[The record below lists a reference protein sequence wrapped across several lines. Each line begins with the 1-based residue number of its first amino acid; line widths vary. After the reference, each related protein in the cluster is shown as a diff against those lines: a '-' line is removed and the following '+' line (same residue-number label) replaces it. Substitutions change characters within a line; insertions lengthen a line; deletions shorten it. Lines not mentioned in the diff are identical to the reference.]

1 MAREPTQRRA
11 DFSRGSTTADH
22 RGHQLRGGRLLGRL
36 VENDTTVE
44 LRNGAV
50 FGADGQL
57 CRHGVVITGT
67 LISRWASRQRRR
79 SGRGRSMPRASRSCP
94 GSSMHPPHAV
104 SRLRPEQRA
113 GQPFMTSR
121 QALRALRA
129 GIRRSARWVAIV
141 GWALLCAQRSSP
153 AGCAALGCCTEHTS
167 SKRLEEVVQREPVAA
182 ERLSMPGFVLTP
194 GRPGERSVDRQ
205 PTTTSR
211 PAHFEDSHDLGL
223 TWGRFSDLPH
233 RLPNGAPAGAP

>member
-1 MAREPTQRRA
+1 MDAYVQRPRRGLLRRAPRRRQPVHAVPARGLRPRRRRRRAPWASGAARRLRAGATPTAREPTPRRA
-11 DFSRGSTTADH
+11 DFSRGCTTADH

-36 VENDTTVE
+36 VENYTTVE

-129 GIRRSARWVAIV
+129 GITTVCEVGSHRRVGLALRAAIESGRVRCPRVLHRAHIKQALGRGRSA
-141 GWALLCAQRSSP
+141 
-153 AGCAALGCCTEHTS
+153 
-167 SKRLEEVVQREPVAA
+167 
-182 ERLSMPGFVLTP
+182 
-194 GRPGERSVDRQ
+194 
-205 PTTTSR
+205 
-211 PAHFEDSHDLGL
+211 
-223 TWGRFSDLPH
+223 
-233 RLPNGAPAGAP
+233 